1 MCSVNFS
8 STYPIPG
15 WICRSQHVLFFPS
28 QHNLWIL
35 RALLWMSNCHQGGS
49 VPPAL
54 SNINKR
60 EILAYLPN
68 LRQNPLRHHPDIPK
82 NKHRNCSENPW
93 QWTNIELRILLTV
106 TPLVLFLGW
115 HGNGR
120 TSHRS
125 LLLFPKMTSMSTSQ
139 KNLKTKTWWGLSKK
153 IGRSRDEGILCL
165 TFTVGFLFDY
175 LFRMRLLKL
184 DASGL
189 MREGVFPSFHGIWE
203 SSKTVIIK
211 KKLAETRE

>member
-1 MCSVNFS
+1 MNFS
-8 STYPIPG
+8 STYPILAE
-15 WICRSQHVLFFPS
+15 SADLNTFFFSPS

-35 RALLWMSNCHQGGS
+35 RALLWMSDCHQGGS

-93 QWTNIELRILLTV
+93 QWTNIELRILLAV

-153 IGRSRDEGILCL
+153 DRPVSGWRNPLLDIYCGVSVWLFISYA
-165 TFTVGFLFDY
+165 FTQA
-175 LFRMRLLKL
+175 RCP
-184 DASGL
+184 GL
-189 MREGVFPSFHGIWE
+189 MHGGVFPSFHGISERW
-203 SSKTVIIK
+203 IIK
-211 KKLAETRE
+211 KR

>member
-1 MCSVNFS
+1 MQRELLFHL
-8 STYPIPG
+8 PHPG
-15 WICRSQHVLFFPS
+15 WICRSQHVLFSPS

-82 NKHRNCSENPW
+82 NKYRNCSENPW
-93 QWTNIELRILLTV
+93 QWTNIEPRILLAV
-106 TPLVLFLGW
+106 TPLVLLQGW

-120 TSHRS
+120 TSRRS

-153 IGRSRDEGILCL
+153 DRPVSGWRNPLLDIYCGVSVWLFISYALTQGRCPS
-165 TFTVGFLFDY
+165 
-175 LFRMRLLKL
+175 
-184 DASGL
+184 L
-189 MREGVFPSFHGIWE
+189 MHGGVFPSFHGIWE
-203 SSKTVIIK
+203 MNSKKRIDEI
-211 KKLAETRE
+211 RE